1 LGIKEGLSTNGC
13 KEVKKDVQNVK
24 ALRQRK
30 MENIDVSKA
39 INI

>member
-13 KEVKKDVQNVK
+13 TEVKKDVQNIK

-30 MENIDVSKA
+30 MENLEVSKA
-39 INI
+39 INV